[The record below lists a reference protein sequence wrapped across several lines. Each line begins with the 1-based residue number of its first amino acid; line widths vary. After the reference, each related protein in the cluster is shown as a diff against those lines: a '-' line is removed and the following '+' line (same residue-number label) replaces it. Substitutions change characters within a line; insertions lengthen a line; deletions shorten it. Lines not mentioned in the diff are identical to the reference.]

1 MEWLSMK
8 ETRRILGADGWSH
21 WDRIETDQK
30 RGIASPPIQL
40 ALPDTSQT
48 IDLVPPEKITIGRM
62 SLFTAIEQRWSHRK
76 FTGESFTLEE
86 LSFLV
91 WATQGLTRIV
101 GNQGANL
108 RTVPSGGGRHPFE
121 TYLAV
126 SRVADVPEGVYR
138 YDVLGHRLLRL
149 MAPETMSSETLTKGC
164 RNQHYFEGAA
174 VTFIWTVVP
183 YRTSW
188 RYGELSP
195 KTIAQD
201 SGHMCQNLYL
211 AATSIGAGTCA
222 IGAYYQ
228 DVMDKL
234 LGVDGSNE
242 FVIYI
247 APVGKVET
255 LTKLD
260 HEAQFRAKYAS

>member
-1 MEWLSMK
+1 ME
-8 ETRRILGADGWSH
+8 EIRRILGADGWSD
-21 WDRIETDQK
+21 WDNIETDQK
-30 RGIASPPIQL
+30 RGIASPSIQL
-40 ALPDTSQT
+40 ALPDTSK
-48 IDLVPPEKITIGRM
+48 IINLYRPEKITVGRM
-62 SLFTAIEQRWSHRK
+62 PLFTAIEQRRSHRK

-86 LSFLV
+86 LSFLL
-91 WATQGLTRIV
+91 WATQGLFRTV

-126 SRVADVPEGVYR
+126 FNVETVPEGAYR
-138 YDVLGHRLLRL
+138 YDALGHQLLRL
-149 MAPETMSSETLTKGC
+149 STPRTLKPATLKKAC
-164 RNQHYFEGAA
+164 RNQNYFEDAA
-174 VTFIWTVVP
+174 VAFIWTTVP

-188 RYGELSP
+188 RYGKLSA

-234 LGVDGSNE
+234 LGVDGSKE
-242 FVIYI
+242 FVVYI
-247 APVGKVET
+247 APVGKISSPNE
-255 LTKLD
+255 LD
-260 HEAQFRAKYAS
+260 HEAQFRAKYSS